1 MKCFCKNTKKTIF
14 QMNQNQLLSPSQILF
29 LYIGFSIV
37 YISGLFIPLMEN
49 DSAQHASMAMR
60 MALNND
66 FLNIFKGENPYLDK
80 PHMHFWLAALSMKV
94 FGINHVAYRIPAL
107 LCLAL
112 GAFSTKKLTDLLY
125 NNSNTS
131 YVASLIFLSAQ
142 TIILSAHDVRT
153 DAVLTGFI
161 IFSVWQ
167 FVKFIKTQTFLS
179 VILAGLGT
187 ALAFSSK
194 GLMAIVI
201 IGFCI
206 FAYLLY
212 SREWKKFFNFKIII
226 AAISFAIGI
235 LPILYAYQHQFGEE
249 GIRFILFNQSVNRLT
264 ASGFEETS
272 PDYFFF
278 FHTLLWAFLPFSLA
292 FYFGVFEKTAFF
304 IKNRFR
310 KIDGVEFLTLGGF
323 WLVMIVFSASKF
335 KLPHYLNGLIAVLA
349 ILTSAYLFELFRKNS
364 VKKIKILYIVQLIV
378 VFGTILGVGLLTYF
392 FTGVPNI
399 VMYVLVVLI
408 FIYLIIKI
416 FTKEDIFKKYVFVSL
431 VFAVGVNIFLNTQF
445 YPVLT
450 QYQGSLR
457 LADYVNKN
465 NIEKDKIFMLKGY
478 EPWAFDFYT
487 KRNTPRVEGNTLKKG
502 DYLVIYDE
510 QLKDLGRKY
519 KVVDQENH
527 YRITRLSLKFLN
539 PKTRSEQYEKMS
551 LIQMM
556 D

>member
-1 MKCFCKNTKKTIF
+1 
-14 QMNQNQLLSPSQILF
+14 MNQNQLLSPRQILF

-80 PHMHFWLAALSMKV
+80 PHMHFWLAALSMKA

-179 VILAGLGT
+179 VIFAGLGT

-235 LPILYAYQHQFGEE
+235 LPILYAYHHQFGEE
-249 GIRFILFNQSVNRLT
+249 GIQFILFNQSVNRLT

-310 KIDGVEFLTLGGF
+310 KIDSAEFLTLGGF

-364 VKKIKILYIVQLIV
+364 VKKIKILYIIQLVV
-378 VFGTILGVGLLTYF
+378 VFGTMLGVGLLTYF

-399 VMYVLVVLI
+399 VMYVLGVLI

-416 FTKEDIFKKYVFVSL
+416 FTKEDIFKKYVFISL

-457 LADYVNKN
+457 LADFVNKN

-487 KRNTPRVEGNTLKKG
+487 KRNTPRVEENTLKKG

-510 QLKDLGRKY
+510 QLKDFGKKY
-519 KVVDQENH
+519 KVIDKENH

-551 LIQMM
+551 LIQIEH
-556 D
+556 